1 MLTMAT
7 IHVDGKEYDV
17 NGADNLLQ
25 ACLSLGLDIPYFC
38 WHPALGSVGA
48 CRQCAVKQYQN
59 AEDTRGRL
67 VMSCMT
73 PASDGTFISID
84 DGEAKQF
91 RESVVEWL
99 MTNHPHDC
107 PVCEE
112 GGNCHLQDMTVMTGH
127 ATRRYRFT
135 KRTHQNQDLGPFI
148 SHEMNRCIA
157 CYRCVRYY
165 KDYADGTD
173 LGVYGAHDNVYFG
186 RPEDGPLESEF
197 SGNLVEVCPTGV
209 FTDKTHSE
217 RYNRKWDMQFA
228 PSVCQQ
234 CSVGC
239 NTSPGE
245 RYGELRRIENRYNG
259 TVNRYFLCDRGR
271 FGYGYV
277 NAKDR
282 PKHPLQQRGND
293 WISLNAEQAMQG
305 AADIL
310 RQSSKTIGIGS
321 PRASLESNFALR
333 ELVGAENFYT
343 GINAAEQN
351 RLAQILNI
359 LKNSGVYTPAL
370 REIEDYDAVLI
381 LGEDLTQTGARIAL
395 SVRQAVK
402 GKARAMAAAQRVAD
416 WQIAA
421 IQTIG
426 QHAKYP
432 LFMTNVDNT
441 RLDDIAALNYRAPV
455 DEQARFGFAI
465 AHAIDEAAPGVSD
478 LAEGVGKKVDMI
490 VQALTGARKPL
501 IITGTNAGSDAIIE
515 AAANV
520 AKALKARGSDVGIT
534 FVASS
539 ANSIGLSMIGGGN
552 LDEALSL
559 LTNGDADSVI
569 VMEND
574 LYRQAP
580 EASVDA
586 ALSKVKNLLVVD
598 HQRTRIMDKASLI
611 LPAASFAES
620 DGTLVNQEG
629 RAQRYFQ
636 VYDPAYYD
644 TTVAM
649 FESWRWLHSLHST
662 INSRR
667 VDWTQL
673 DHVIEAC
680 VAVLPQLKGIVEAA
694 PDATFRIRGQK
705 LARSP
710 IRSSGRTAM
719 RANISVHEPRQPQDK
734 DTMFAFSMEGNNSP
748 YANRQQVPFAWAPGW
763 NSPQA
768 WNKFQAEVGGK
779 LRHGDPG
786 VRLIEAGEGS
796 LDYFGNI
803 PAAFTAEENHW
814 RVAPYYHL
822 FGSEEMSQRSSVIQ
836 QRMPEPYVMVNPSDA
851 AALGVNQG
859 TQVEF
864 TCAGQT
870 LTLPV
875 RLSETLDKGQVGL
888 PLGLPGIPPVLVGAT
903 VENLR
908 EASR

>member
-1 MLTMAT
+1 MAT

-748 YANRQQVPFAWAPGW
+748 YANRQQVPFAWEPGW

-908 EASR
+908 EATR